1 MGPNKQRKTFQEMLK
16 LGMNAR
22 ERERERERGNIENN
36 KVLLAPSFVRK
47 NLLFSSTPLQPLQ
60 PKLGYGSY
68 RLTDFRAMMQLYIG
82 LQIGFAF
89 RSSQSPRNDDE
100 YRLMEHDEDS

>member
-1 MGPNKQRKTFQEMLK
+1 MLK
-16 LGMNAR
+16 LGMNA
-22 ERERERERGNIENN
+22 RERERGNIENN
-36 KVLLAPSFVRK
+36 KVLLAPSFVQK